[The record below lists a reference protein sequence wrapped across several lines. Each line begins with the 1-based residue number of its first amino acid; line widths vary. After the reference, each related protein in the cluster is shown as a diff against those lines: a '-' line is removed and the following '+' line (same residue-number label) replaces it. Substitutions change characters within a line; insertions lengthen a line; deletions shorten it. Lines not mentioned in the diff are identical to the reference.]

1 MNAAQRRGDGGPV
14 PRTALAAILVAAVV
28 GLPAAVAAS
37 ESNAPRI
44 RFNPADQKAARAAVL
59 RRADLGTAGWT
70 GGAVKPDLSSTLS
83 CPGYT
88 PKQSDL
94 VVTWAAEAHFR
105 HTGLQLQSI
114 AQVMKTRSMVARDW
128 KRSVVDPR
136 AFGCIRHMLT
146 KGLRSNQ
153 RLVSFR
159 KVAFPQLARYT
170 AAFRALI
177 AVRANGQRVLLLADV
192 VVFGRSRTELTLTV
206 AAPAAIRSSIS
217 RAEVRLARG
226 LLARVRA

>member
-1 MNAAQRRGDGGPV
+1 MARIAIAAV
-14 PRTALAAILVAAVV
+14 LAAAAV
-28 GLPAAVAAS
+28 GLAAGVAAS
-37 ESNAPRI
+37 APSSAASDRPRI
-44 RFNPADQKAARAAVL
+44 RFNPVDQAAARAAVL
-59 RRADLGTAGWT
+59 RRADFGTTGWT
-70 GGAVKPDLSSTLS
+70 GGAVKPDVSSTLS

-94 VVTWAAEAHFR
+94 VVTGAAEAHFR

-128 KRSVVDPR
+128 KRSIVDPR

-146 KGLRSNQ
+146 KGLLSNE

-159 KVAFPQLARYT
+159 RVAFPRLATYT

-177 AVRANGQRVLLLADV
+177 AVRANGQRVLVLADV

-206 AAPAAIRSSIS
+206 AAPASVRSSIS
-217 RAEVRLARG
+217 RAEVRIARG

>member
-1 MNAAQRRGDGGPV
+1 M
-14 PRTALAAILVAAVV
+14 PRTALAAVFAAAVV
-28 GLPAAVAAS
+28 GLPAGVAAS
-37 ESNAPRI
+37 APSSTASDRPRI
-44 RFNPADQKAARAAVL
+44 RFNPVDQAAARAAVL
-59 RRADLGTAGWT
+59 RRADLGRAGWT
-70 GGAVKPDLSSTLS
+70 GGAVKPDVSSTLS

-88 PKQSDL
+88 PRQSDL
-94 VVTWAAEAHFR
+94 VVTGAAEAHFR

-128 KRSVVDPR
+128 KRSIVDPR

-146 KGLRSNQ
+146 KGLLSNE

-159 KVAFPQLARYT
+159 KVAFPRLARYT

-177 AVRANGQRVLLLADV
+177 AVRANGQRVLVLADV

-206 AAPAAIRSSIS
+206 AAPAAVRSSIS
-217 RAEVRLARG
+217 RAEVRIARG